1 MADISGMG
9 GGAGTG
15 VPFLMGGLYVLGA
28 VAAYCSSPQTTEIN
42 ADTRADTLM
51 KWVNF
56 GAVQSILFI
65 GIAATVDHQHRNA
78 LVAGGLLQLVFMYGA
93 YLHAKESGTKNPGPR
108 TEKH

>member
-1 MADISGMG
+1 MEDISGMA

-42 ADTRADTLM
+42 ADKRADTLM

-56 GAVQSILFI
+56 GAIQSILFI
-65 GIAATVDHQHRNA
+65 GIAAIVDKGHREA
-78 LVAGGLLQLVFMYGA
+78 LLAGGILQLVFMYAA
-93 YLHAKESGTKNPGPR
+93 YLHAKQSGLKNKGKSTES
-108 TEKH
+108 

>member
-1 MADISGMG
+1 MTDISGMG

-42 ADTRADTLM
+42 INKRGDTLM

-56 GAVQSILFI
+56 GAIQSILFI
-65 GIAATVDHQHRNA
+65 GIAAVVDPGHRPA
-78 LVAGGLLQLVFMYGA
+78 LLAGGILQLVFMYGA
-93 YLHAKESGTKNPGPR
+93 YVHAKQSGQKNRGAS
-108 TEKH
+108 TETS

>member
-1 MADISGMG
+1 MDDISGMAG
-9 GGAGTG
+9 NQGAG

-42 ADTRADTLM
+42 INKRGDTLM

-65 GIAATVDHQHRNA
+65 GIAAIVDPKHRTM
-78 LVAGGLLQLVFMYGA
+78 LVAGGLLQLIFMYGA
-93 YLHAKESGTKNPGPR
+93 YLHAKESGKANPGKG
-108 TEKH
+108 TEQY